1 MCGRYAVHSLAA
13 VAQTFGQ
20 AGEQA
25 VQAMQNSGRWPSYNV
40 SPMTPVPVFT
50 QATGLEAGLDS
61 EPPATGLDHEPPCMG
76 SDPKPTK
83 PSFQVTITQWGYS
96 PSWADKP
103 MNLINARVET
113 LNAKPSFREAA
124 RCVMVADGWYE
135 WQQGTSAKQPY
146 YHKSPEGSLLLFAGI
161 WNDHGA
167 CIVTREAAEDLANIH
182 HRQPLLLST
191 ETMIQWLSSN
201 ATPGSFVT
209 EDQPPIEAYPVS
221 QRVNKPAHNDPSLL
235 HHVEPFSGDLFL

>member
-1 MCGRYAVHSLAA
+1 MCGRYAVHSLAS
-13 VAQTFGQ
+13 VAQTFGH
-20 AGEQA
+20 AGKQA
-25 VQAMQNSGRWPSYNV
+25 VQSMQERGRWPSYNV
-40 SPMTPVPVFT
+40 SPMTPIPVFT
-50 QATGLEAGLDS
+50 QATG
-61 EPPATGLDHEPPCMG
+61 
-76 SDPKPTK
+76 SDPTPTE
-83 PSFQVTITQWGYS
+83 PTFQVNITQWGYS

-146 YHKSPEGSLLLFAGI
+146 YHKSQKGSLLLFAGI
-161 WNDHGA
+161 FNDHGA

-191 ETMIQWLSSN
+191 ETMVEWLSSHS
-201 ATPGSFVT
+201 TPGTFVA
-209 EDQPPIEAYPVS
+209 EDQPKIEAYPVS

-235 HHVEPFSGDLFL
+235 QRVEPFSGDLFL

>member
-1 MCGRYAVHSLAA
+1 
-13 VAQTFGQ
+13 
-20 AGEQA
+20 
-25 VQAMQNSGRWPSYNV
+25 
-40 SPMTPVPVFT
+40 MTPVPVFT
-50 QATGLEAGLDS
+50 QATGLEAGMDSEPLDTGMDS
-61 EPPATGLDHEPPCMG
+61 EPPTTG
-76 SDPKPTK
+76 SQPKSTQ
-83 PSFQVTITQWGYS
+83 PSFQVNITQWGYS

-146 YHKSPEGSLLLFAGI
+146 YHRSHEGSLLLFAGI
-161 WNDHGA
+161 YNDHGA
-167 CIVTREAAEDLANIH
+167 CIVTREAAEKLANIH

-209 EDQPPIEAYPVS
+209 EDQPTIEAYPVS

-235 HHVEPFSGDLFL
+235 HRVEPFSGNLFL

>member
-13 VAQTFGQ
+13 VAQTFGH

-25 VQAMQNSGRWPSYNV
+25 VQAMQESGRWPSYNV

-50 QATGLEAGLDS
+50 QATE
-61 EPPATGLDHEPPCMG
+61 
-76 SDPKPTK
+76 SDPQTT
-83 PSFQVTITQWGYS
+83 SDYQYTLTQWGYS
-96 PSWADKP
+96 PRWADKP

-124 RCVMVADGWYE
+124 RCVLVADGWYE
-135 WQQGTSAKQPY
+135 WQQGTSAKQPF
-146 YHKSPEGSLLLFAGI
+146 YHKSNEGSLLFFAGI
-161 WNDHGA
+161 YNDQGA

-191 ETMIQWLSSN
+191 ETMVQWLSSN
-201 ATPGSFVT
+201 STPGSFVT
-209 EDQPPIEAYPVS
+209 ADQPTIEAYPVS
-221 QRVNKPAHNDPSLL
+221 QRVNKPAHDDPSLL
-235 HHVEPFSGDLFL
+235 HRVEPFSGDLFL